1 MNKQFA
7 QWLEDHRGNQN
18 MTITDMARKCDIS
31 HTFMRQLITGERHP
45 SLDMLFRLADGLE
58 IPFEE
63 LAMQFVGDVNM
74 NNGQRTVPYLKINN
88 KRSKGSDGLLTAVR
102 EKELKEY
109 YPNFKPDEIM
119 KFVRKYL
126 RDVVYK
132 DDYEKWRKEKF
143 LETMEIKKE
152 RPLSKKER
160 LLNEILSTMY
170 DLDETSLMYI
180 KDHLSLYLT
189 HFRKNK

>member
-1 MNKQFA
+1 
-7 QWLEDHRGNQN
+7 